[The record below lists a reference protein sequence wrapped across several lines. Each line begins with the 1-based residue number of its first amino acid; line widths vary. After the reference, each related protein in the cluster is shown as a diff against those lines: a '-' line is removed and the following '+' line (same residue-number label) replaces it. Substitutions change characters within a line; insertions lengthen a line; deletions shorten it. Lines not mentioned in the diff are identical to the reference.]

1 MLRQQFILALDG
13 ELDVIGALEK
23 RDREAVRYGVGRAG
37 EPAAAVPA
45 AAPAPPRILWHPSS
59 EPGRQVVEVRAGDR
73 AGLLAMLTGV
83 FERAGVDI
91 EWAKITT
98 LGSSVIDVFAI
109 AAPPSAVACDALE
122 RELHGVL
129 PAPRL
134 SAWPSADATA

>member
-1 MLRQQFILALDG
+1 M
-13 ELDVIGALEK
+13 
-23 RDREAVRYGVGRAG
+23 
-37 EPAAAVPA
+37 
-45 AAPAPPRILWHPSS
+45 
-59 EPGRQVVEVRAGDR
+59 EVRAGDR

-129 PAPRL
+129 HGVLPAPRL
-134 SAWPSADATA
+134 SAWPSAGSWRTQVGGSRHRGSR